1 MKLVL
6 KEKVFALKERFNVTD
21 EQEQPLY
28 SVEGKFF
35 SWGHQFDI
43 EDASGAHMAHIK
55 QKVFALLPRYFIT
68 CDGMEEM
75 ELKGH
80 LNIIH
85 PHYTLETPDGD
96 WEVRGDFLQHE
107 YTIRKGEE
115 EIATVTKKWF
125 TWGDTYLLDV
135 AEDKNVVPAL
145 SVMIALDCIFEDGAL
160 AAGGAAAAAG
170 AHAAHKNA
178 GNAPEAHSAESKGE

>member
-6 KEKVFALKERFNVTD
+6 KEKVFTLKERFNVTD

-35 SWGHQFDI
+35 SWGHQFDV
-43 EDASGAHMAHIK
+43 EDAGGAHVAHIK
-55 QKVFALLPRYFIT
+55 QKVLALLPRYFIT

-85 PHYTLETPDGD
+85 PHYTLETPDGG
-96 WEVRGDFLQHE
+96 WEVRGDFLHHE
-107 YTIRKGEE
+107 YTIKKGEE

-125 TWGDTYLLDV
+125 SFGDSYTLDV

-145 SVMIALDCIFEDGAL
+145 CVMVALDCIFEDGAAA
-160 AAGGAAAAAG
+160 AAGGAAAAG
-170 AHAAHKNA
+170 AYTHHQNNA
-178 GNAPEAHSAESKGE
+178 QNAPEAHTTEE